1 MGSFSGFVG
10 SLFVFHGWFG
20 TICCFISQIFKILPR
35 LALITRSRRMATNL
49 ERMQIMMEEIGP
61 AMPEIEA
68 VIQSEEKNWAIQFED
83 QSIVMLEWAENPD
96 RVVLTAMLGAPSE
109 SMQLSVY
116 ETLLCYNLLWKDTG
130 GVKMALSGPAGE
142 LVLLYELFAS
152 NLNRNELQTV
162 LINFVSIS
170 QVWSVYVTGEGDQ
183 QVSNLPSPTDMLHL
197 GA

>member
-1 MGSFSGFVG
+1 
-10 SLFVFHGWFG
+10 
-20 TICCFISQIFKILPR
+20 
-35 LALITRSRRMATNL
+35 MATNL
-49 ERMQIMMEEIGP
+49 ERIQIMMEEIGP

-83 QSIVMLEWAENPD
+83 QSIVMLEWAESPD
-96 RVVLTAMLGAPSE
+96 RVVLTAMLGIPSE
-109 SMQLSVY
+109 TMQLSVY

-130 GVKMALSGPAGE
+130 GVKMALSGPGGE

-170 QVWSVYVTGEGDQ
+170 QVWSVYVTGEAEQ
-183 QVSNLPSPTDMLHL
+183 PASKLPSPTDMLHL

>member
-1 MGSFSGFVG
+1 
-10 SLFVFHGWFG
+10 
-20 TICCFISQIFKILPR
+20 
-35 LALITRSRRMATNL
+35 MATNL

-96 RVVLTAMLGAPSE
+96 RVVLTAMLGIPSE

-130 GVKMALSGPAGE
+130 GVKMALSRPGGE

-152 NLNRNELQTV
+152 SLNRNELQTV

-170 QVWSVYVTGEGDQ
+170 QVWGVYVTGEGEQ
-183 QVSNLPSPTDMLHL
+183 PTSNLPSPTDMLHL